1 MTTRQNSSIAIVF
14 ILGLLAMLMPLS
26 IDMYLPALPVISEQF
41 GVPAGSA
48 QMTLSTYILG
58 FAVGQLL
65 YGPMADSI
73 GRKPVILG
81 GTLVFAAA
89 AVACALAQTIDQL
102 IVMRFFHGLAA
113 AAASVVINALMRD
126 IYPKEE
132 FSRMMSFV
140 MLVTTIA
147 PLLAPIVGGW
157 VLVWLSW
164 HYIFWILAVAAILA
178 SVMIF
183 TLIKETLPVERR
195 QPFRL
200 RTTLGNFASLFR
212 HKRVLSYMLASG
224 FSFAGMFSF
233 LSAGPFVYI
242 EINHVSPQHFGYY
255 FALNIVFLFVMTIIN
270 SRFVRRVGA
279 LNMFR
284 TGLWI
289 QFVMAGWM
297 VFSALFG
304 VGFWALIKETLPVE
318 RRQPF
323 RLRTTLGNFASLFRH
338 KRVLSYMLASGFSF
352 AGMFS
357 FLSAGPFVYI
367 EINHVS
373 PQHFGY
379 YFALNIVFLFVMT
392 IINSRFVRRVGAL
405 NMFRTGLWIQFVMAG
420 WMVFSALFGVGFWA
434 LVVGVAAFVGCVSMV
449 SSNAMAVI
457 LDEFPHMAGTA
468 SSLAGTF
475 RFGIGAI
482 VGALL
487 SLATFNSAWP
497 MIWSIAFCAT
507 CSILFYLYASRAKKR

>member
-1 MTTRQNSSIAIVF
+1 MTTRPHSSFKIVF

-26 IDMYLPALPVISEQF
+26 IDMYLPALPVISAQF

-58 FAVGQLL
+58 FALGQLF
-65 YGPMADSI
+65 YGPMADSL

-89 AVACALAQTIDQL
+89 AVACALAQTIDHL
-102 IVMRFFHGLAA
+102 IIMRFFHGLAA

-147 PLLAPIVGGW
+147 PLVAPMAGGA
-157 VLVWLSW
+157 VLMWFSW
-164 HYIFWILAVAAILA
+164 HVIFWILALAALLA
-178 SVMIF
+178 SAMIF
-183 TLIKETLPVERR
+183 FFIDETLPVERR
-195 QPFRL
+195 QKFHI
-200 RTTLGNFASLFR
+200 RTTIGNFASLFR

-242 EINHVSPQHFGYY
+242 ELNHVSPQHFGYY
-255 FALNIVFLFVMTIIN
+255 FALNIVFLFIMTIIN

-284 TGLWI
+284 AGLWI
-289 QFVMAGWM
+289 QFVMAIWL
-297 VFSALFG
+297 VVSAF
-304 VGFWALIKETLPVE
+304 I
-318 RRQPF
+318 
-323 RLRTTLGNFASLFRH
+323 
-338 KRVLSYMLASGFSF
+338 
-352 AGMFS
+352 
-357 FLSAGPFVYI
+357 
-367 EINHVS
+367 
-373 PQHFGY
+373 
-379 YFALNIVFLFVMT
+379 
-392 IINSRFVRRVGAL
+392 
-405 NMFRTGLWIQFVMAG
+405 
-420 WMVFSALFGVGFWA
+420 GVGFWA

-487 SLATFNSAWP
+487 SMATFTTAWP
-497 MIWSIAFCAT
+497 MLWAMAFCAT
-507 CSILFYLYASRAKKR
+507 SSILFYLYASRPRKAAH

>member
-1 MTTRQNSSIAIVF
+1 MTTRPHSSFSIVF

-26 IDMYLPALPVISEQF
+26 IDMYLPALPVIAEQF

-58 FAVGQLL
+58 FALGQLL
-65 YGPMADSI
+65 YGPMADSL

-89 AVACALAQTIDQL
+89 AAACAMSQSIDHL

-140 MLVTTIA
+140 MLVTTVA
-147 PLLAPIVGGW
+147 PLVAPMVGGA
-157 VLVWLSW
+157 VLVWFSW
-164 HYIFWILAVAAILA
+164 HAIFWILALAALLA
-178 SVMIF
+178 SAMIF
-183 TLIKETLPVERR
+183 FFIKETLPAEHR
-195 QPFRL
+195 QKFHI

-242 EINHVSPQHFGYY
+242 ELNHVSPQHFGYY
-255 FALNIVFLFVMTIIN
+255 FAMNVVFIFVLTMIN

-284 TGLWI
+284 IGLWI
-289 QFVMAGWM
+289 QFVMAVWM
-297 VFSALFG
+297 VVTAFLD
-304 VGFWALIKETLPVE
+304 VGFWT
-318 RRQPF
+318 
-323 RLRTTLGNFASLFRH
+323 
-338 KRVLSYMLASGFSF
+338 
-352 AGMFS
+352 
-357 FLSAGPFVYI
+357 
-367 EINHVS
+367 
-373 PQHFGY
+373 
-379 YFALNIVFLFVMT
+379 
-392 IINSRFVRRVGAL
+392 
-405 NMFRTGLWIQFVMAG
+405 
-420 WMVFSALFGVGFWA
+420 
-434 LVVGVAAFVGCVSMV
+434 LVVGIAAFVGCISMV

-487 SLATFNSAWP
+487 SLATFTSAWP
-497 MIWSIAFCAT
+497 MLWSIALCAT
-507 CSILFYLYASRAKKR
+507 GSILFCLYASRPRKAVK

>member
-1 MTTRQNSSIAIVF
+1 MTIRPHSSFKIVF

-26 IDMYLPALPVISEQF
+26 IDMYLPALPVISAQF

-58 FAVGQLL
+58 FALGQLF
-65 YGPMADSI
+65 YGPMADSL

-89 AVACALAQTIDQL
+89 AVACALAQTIDHL
-102 IVMRFFHGLAA
+102 IIMRFFHGLAA

-147 PLLAPIVGGW
+147 PLVAPMAGGA
-157 VLVWLSW
+157 VLVWFSW
-164 HYIFWILAVAAILA
+164 HVIFWILALAALLA
-178 SVMIF
+178 SAMIF
-183 TLIKETLPVERR
+183 FFIDETLPVERR
-195 QPFRL
+195 QKFHI
-200 RTTLGNFASLFR
+200 RTTIGNFASLFR

-224 FSFAGMFSF
+224 FSFAGMLSF

-242 EINHVSPQHFGYY
+242 ELNHVSPQHFGYY
-255 FALNIVFLFVMTIIN
+255 FALNIVFLFIMTIIN

-284 TGLWI
+284 AGLWI
-289 QFVMAGWM
+289 QFAMAIWL
-297 VFSALFG
+297 VVSA
-304 VGFWALIKETLPVE
+304 
-318 RRQPF
+318 
-323 RLRTTLGNFASLFRH
+323 
-338 KRVLSYMLASGFSF
+338 
-352 AGMFS
+352 
-357 FLSAGPFVYI
+357 FL
-367 EINHVS
+367 
-373 PQHFGY
+373 
-379 YFALNIVFLFVMT
+379 
-392 IINSRFVRRVGAL
+392 
-405 NMFRTGLWIQFVMAG
+405 
-420 WMVFSALFGVGFWA
+420 GVGFWA

-487 SLATFNSAWP
+487 SMATFTTAWP
-497 MIWSIAFCAT
+497 MLWAMAFCAT
-507 CSILFYLYASRAKKR
+507 SSILFYLYASRPRKAAH

>member
-1 MTTRQNSSIAIVF
+1 MTTRPHSSFKIVF

-26 IDMYLPALPVISEQF
+26 IDMYLPALPVISAQF

-58 FAVGQLL
+58 FALGQLL
-65 YGPMADSI
+65 YGPMADSL

-81 GTLVFAAA
+81 GTLVFAGA
-89 AVACALAQTIDQL
+89 AVACALAQTIDHL
-102 IVMRFFHGLAA
+102 IFMRFLHGLAA

-147 PLLAPIVGGW
+147 PLVVPMAGGA
-157 VLVWLSW
+157 VLVWFSW
-164 HYIFWILAVAAILA
+164 HAIFWILALAALLA
-178 SVMIF
+178 SAMIF
-183 TLIKETLPVERR
+183 FFIDETLPAEHR
-195 QPFRL
+195 QKFHI
-200 RTTLGNFASLFR
+200 RTTIGNFASLFR

-242 EINHVSPQHFGYY
+242 ELNHVSPQHFGYY
-255 FALNIVFLFVMTIIN
+255 FALNIVFLFVLTIIN

-284 TGLWI
+284 AGLWI
-289 QFVMAGWM
+289 QFVMAVWL
-297 VFSALFG
+297 VVSA
-304 VGFWALIKETLPVE
+304 
-318 RRQPF
+318 
-323 RLRTTLGNFASLFRH
+323 
-338 KRVLSYMLASGFSF
+338 
-352 AGMFS
+352 
-357 FLSAGPFVYI
+357 FL
-367 EINHVS
+367 
-373 PQHFGY
+373 
-379 YFALNIVFLFVMT
+379 
-392 IINSRFVRRVGAL
+392 
-405 NMFRTGLWIQFVMAG
+405 
-420 WMVFSALFGVGFWA
+420 GVGFWA
-434 LVVGVAAFVGCVSMV
+434 LVIGVAAFVGCVSMI

-487 SLATFNSAWP
+487 SMATFTTAWP
-497 MIWSIAFCAT
+497 MLWAMAFCAT
-507 CSILFYLYASRAKKR
+507 SSVLFCLYASRPRKAAH

>member
-1 MTTRQNSSIAIVF
+1 MTIRPHSSFKIVF

-26 IDMYLPALPVISEQF
+26 IDMYLPALPVISAQF

-58 FAVGQLL
+58 FALGQLF
-65 YGPMADSI
+65 YGPMADSL

-89 AVACALAQTIDQL
+89 AVACALAQTIDHL
-102 IVMRFFHGLAA
+102 IIMRFFHGLAA

-147 PLLAPIVGGW
+147 PLVAPMAGGA
-157 VLVWLSW
+157 VLVWFSW
-164 HYIFWILAVAAILA
+164 HAIFWILALAALLA
-178 SVMIF
+178 SAMIF
-183 TLIKETLPVERR
+183 FFIDETLPVERR
-195 QPFRL
+195 QKFHI
-200 RTTLGNFASLFR
+200 RTTIGNFASLFR

-242 EINHVSPQHFGYY
+242 ELNHVSPQHFGYY
-255 FALNIVFLFVMTIIN
+255 FALNIVFLFVLTIIN

-284 TGLWI
+284 AGLWI
-289 QFVMAGWM
+289 QFVMAVWL
-297 VFSALFG
+297 VVSA
-304 VGFWALIKETLPVE
+304 
-318 RRQPF
+318 
-323 RLRTTLGNFASLFRH
+323 
-338 KRVLSYMLASGFSF
+338 
-352 AGMFS
+352 
-357 FLSAGPFVYI
+357 FLD
-367 EINHVS
+367 
-373 PQHFGY
+373 
-379 YFALNIVFLFVMT
+379 
-392 IINSRFVRRVGAL
+392 
-405 NMFRTGLWIQFVMAG
+405 
-420 WMVFSALFGVGFWA
+420 VGFWA
-434 LVVGVAAFVGCVSMV
+434 LVIGVAAFVGCVSMI

-487 SLATFNSAWP
+487 SMATFSTAWP
-497 MIWSIAFCAT
+497 MLWAMAFCAT
-507 CSILFYLYASRAKKR
+507 SSVLFCLYASRPRKAAH

>member
-1 MTTRQNSSIAIVF
+1 MTTRPHSSFKIVF

-26 IDMYLPALPVISEQF
+26 IDMYLPALPVISAQF

-58 FAVGQLL
+58 FALGQLF
-65 YGPMADSI
+65 YGPMADSF

-81 GTLVFAAA
+81 RTLIFAGA
-89 AVACALAQTIDQL
+89 AVACAQAQTIDQL

-147 PLLAPIVGGW
+147 PLVAPMAGGA
-157 VLVWLSW
+157 VLVWFSW
-164 HYIFWILAVAAILA
+164 HVIFWILALAALLA
-178 SVMIF
+178 SAMIF
-183 TLIKETLPVERR
+183 FFIDETLPAERR
-195 QPFRL
+195 QKFHI
-200 RTTLGNFASLFR
+200 RTTMGNFASLFR

-242 EINHVSPQHFGYY
+242 ELNHVSPQHFGYY
-255 FALNIVFLFVMTIIN
+255 FALNIVFLFIMTIIN

-284 TGLWI
+284 AGLWI
-289 QFVMAGWM
+289 QFVMAIW
-297 VFSALFG
+297 L
-304 VGFWALIKETLPVE
+304 
-318 RRQPF
+318 
-323 RLRTTLGNFASLFRH
+323 
-338 KRVLSYMLASGFSF
+338 VLSAF
-352 AGMFS
+352 
-357 FLSAGPFVYI
+357 
-367 EINHVS
+367 
-373 PQHFGY
+373 
-379 YFALNIVFLFVMT
+379 T
-392 IINSRFVRRVGAL
+392 
-405 NMFRTGLWIQFVMAG
+405 
-420 WMVFSALFGVGFWA
+420 GVGFWA

-487 SLATFNSAWP
+487 SMATSNTAWP
-497 MIWSIAFCAT
+497 MLWAMAFCAT
-507 CSILFYLYASRAKKR
+507 SSILFYLYASRPRKVAS

>member
-1 MTTRQNSSIAIVF
+1 MTTRPHSSFKIVF

-26 IDMYLPALPVISEQF
+26 IDMYLPALPVISAQF

-58 FAVGQLL
+58 FALGQLF
-65 YGPMADSI
+65 YGPMADSL

-89 AVACALAQTIDQL
+89 AVACALAQTIDHL
-102 IVMRFFHGLAA
+102 IIMRFFHGLAA

-147 PLLAPIVGGW
+147 PLVAPMAGGA
-157 VLVWLSW
+157 VLVWFSW
-164 HYIFWILAVAAILA
+164 HVIFWILALAALLA
-178 SVMIF
+178 SAMIF
-183 TLIKETLPVERR
+183 FFIDETLPVERR
-195 QPFRL
+195 QKFHI
-200 RTTLGNFASLFR
+200 RTTIGNFASLFR

-242 EINHVSPQHFGYY
+242 ELNHVSPQHFGYY
-255 FALNIVFLFVMTIIN
+255 FALNIVFLFIMTIIN

-284 TGLWI
+284 AGLWI
-289 QFVMAGWM
+289 QFVMAIWLVM
-297 VFSALFG
+297 SA
-304 VGFWALIKETLPVE
+304 
-318 RRQPF
+318 
-323 RLRTTLGNFASLFRH
+323 
-338 KRVLSYMLASGFSF
+338 
-352 AGMFS
+352 
-357 FLSAGPFVYI
+357 FL
-367 EINHVS
+367 
-373 PQHFGY
+373 
-379 YFALNIVFLFVMT
+379 
-392 IINSRFVRRVGAL
+392 
-405 NMFRTGLWIQFVMAG
+405 
-420 WMVFSALFGVGFWA
+420 GVGFWA

-487 SLATFNSAWP
+487 SMATFTTAWP
-497 MIWSIAFCAT
+497 MLWAMVFCAT
-507 CSILFYLYASRAKKR
+507 SSILFYLYASRPRKAAH

>member
-1 MTTRQNSSIAIVF
+1 MTTRPHSSFKIVF

-26 IDMYLPALPVISEQF
+26 IDMYLPALPVISAQF

-58 FAVGQLL
+58 FALGQLF
-65 YGPMADSI
+65 YGPMADSL

-81 GTLVFAAA
+81 GTLIFAAA
-89 AVACALAQTIDQL
+89 AVACALAQSIDQL
-102 IVMRFFHGLAA
+102 IVMRLFHGLAA

-147 PLLAPIVGGW
+147 PLVAPMAGGA
-157 VLVWLSW
+157 VLVWFSW
-164 HYIFWILAVAAILA
+164 HAIFWILALAALLA
-178 SVMIF
+178 SAMIF
-183 TLIKETLPVERR
+183 FFIDETLAVDRR
-195 QPFRL
+195 QKFHI
-200 RTTLGNFASLFR
+200 RTTMGNFASLFR

-242 EINHVSPQHFGYY
+242 ELNHVSPQHFGYY
-255 FALNIVFLFVMTIIN
+255 FALNIVFLFIMTIIN
-270 SRFVRRVGA
+270 SRFVRRIGA

-284 TGLWI
+284 AGLWI
-289 QFVMAGWM
+289 QFVMAIWL
-297 VFSALFG
+297 VVSAF
-304 VGFWALIKETLPVE
+304 
-318 RRQPF
+318 
-323 RLRTTLGNFASLFRH
+323 
-338 KRVLSYMLASGFSF
+338 
-352 AGMFS
+352 
-357 FLSAGPFVYI
+357 
-367 EINHVS
+367 
-373 PQHFGY
+373 
-379 YFALNIVFLFVMT
+379 
-392 IINSRFVRRVGAL
+392 
-405 NMFRTGLWIQFVMAG
+405 
-420 WMVFSALFGVGFWA
+420 FGVGFWA
-434 LVVGVAAFVGCVSMV
+434 LVVGVAAFVGCVSMI

-475 RFGIGAI
+475 RFGIGAV

-487 SLATFNSAWP
+487 SMATFNTAWP
-497 MIWSIAFCAT
+497 MLWAMAFCAT
-507 CSILFYLYASRAKKR
+507 SSILFCLYASRPRKAAH

>member
-1 MTTRQNSSIAIVF
+1 MTTRPHSSFKIVF

-26 IDMYLPALPVISEQF
+26 IDMYLPALPVISAQF

-58 FAVGQLL
+58 FALGQLF
-65 YGPMADSI
+65 YGPMADSL

-81 GTLVFAAA
+81 GTLIFAAA
-89 AVACALAQTIDQL
+89 AVACALAQSIDQL
-102 IVMRFFHGLAA
+102 IVMRLFHGLAA

-147 PLLAPIVGGW
+147 PLVAPMAGGA
-157 VLVWLSW
+157 VLVWFSW
-164 HYIFWILAVAAILA
+164 HAIFWILALAALLA
-178 SVMIF
+178 SAMIF
-183 TLIKETLPVERR
+183 FFIDETLAVERR
-195 QPFRL
+195 QKFHI
-200 RTTLGNFASLFR
+200 RTTMGNFASLFR

-242 EINHVSPQHFGYY
+242 ELNHVSPQHFGYY
-255 FALNIVFLFVMTIIN
+255 FALNIVFLFIMTIIN
-270 SRFVRRVGA
+270 SRFVRRIGA

-284 TGLWI
+284 AGLWI
-289 QFVMAGWM
+289 QFVMAIWL
-297 VFSALFG
+297 VVSAF
-304 VGFWALIKETLPVE
+304 F
-318 RRQPF
+318 
-323 RLRTTLGNFASLFRH
+323 H
-338 KRVLSYMLASGFSF
+338 
-352 AGMFS
+352 
-357 FLSAGPFVYI
+357 
-367 EINHVS
+367 
-373 PQHFGY
+373 
-379 YFALNIVFLFVMT
+379 
-392 IINSRFVRRVGAL
+392 
-405 NMFRTGLWIQFVMAG
+405 
-420 WMVFSALFGVGFWA
+420 VGFWA
-434 LVVGVAAFVGCVSMV
+434 LVVGVAAFVGCVSMI

-475 RFGIGAI
+475 RFGIGAV

-487 SLATFNSAWP
+487 SMATFNTAWP
-497 MIWSIAFCAT
+497 MLWAMAFCAT
-507 CSILFYLYASRAKKR
+507 SSILFCLYASRPRKAAH

>member
-1 MTTRQNSSIAIVF
+1 MTTRPHSSFKIVF

-26 IDMYLPALPVISEQF
+26 IDMYLPALPVISAQF

-58 FAVGQLL
+58 FALGQLF
-65 YGPMADSI
+65 YGPMADSL

-81 GTLVFAAA
+81 GTLIFAAA
-89 AVACALAQTIDQL
+89 AVACALAQSIDQL
-102 IVMRFFHGLAA
+102 IVMRLFHGLAA

-147 PLLAPIVGGW
+147 PLVAPMAGGA
-157 VLVWLSW
+157 VLVWFSW
-164 HYIFWILAVAAILA
+164 HAIFWILALAALLA
-178 SVMIF
+178 SAMIF
-183 TLIKETLPVERR
+183 FFIDETLAVERR
-195 QPFRL
+195 QKFHI
-200 RTTLGNFASLFR
+200 RTTMGNFASLFR

-242 EINHVSPQHFGYY
+242 ELNHVSPQHFGYY
-255 FALNIVFLFVMTIIN
+255 FALNIVFLFIMTIIN
-270 SRFVRRVGA
+270 SRFVRRIGA

-284 TGLWI
+284 AGLWI
-289 QFVMAGWM
+289 QFVMAIWL
-297 VFSALFG
+297 VVSAF
-304 VGFWALIKETLPVE
+304 
-318 RRQPF
+318 
-323 RLRTTLGNFASLFRH
+323 
-338 KRVLSYMLASGFSF
+338 
-352 AGMFS
+352 
-357 FLSAGPFVYI
+357 
-367 EINHVS
+367 
-373 PQHFGY
+373 
-379 YFALNIVFLFVMT
+379 
-392 IINSRFVRRVGAL
+392 
-405 NMFRTGLWIQFVMAG
+405 
-420 WMVFSALFGVGFWA
+420 FGVGFWA
-434 LVVGVAAFVGCVSMV
+434 LVVGVAAFVGCVSMI

-475 RFGIGAI
+475 RFGIGAV

-487 SLATFNSAWP
+487 SMATFNTAWP
-497 MIWSIAFCAT
+497 MLWAMAFCAT
-507 CSILFYLYASRAKKR
+507 SSILFCLYASRPKKR

>member
-1 MTTRQNSSIAIVF
+1 MTTRPHSSFKIVF

-26 IDMYLPALPVISEQF
+26 IDMYLPALPVISAQF

-58 FAVGQLL
+58 FALGQLF
-65 YGPMADSI
+65 YGPMADSL

-89 AVACALAQTIDQL
+89 AVACALAQTIDHL
-102 IVMRFFHGLAA
+102 IIMRFFHGLAA

-147 PLLAPIVGGW
+147 PLVAPMAGGA
-157 VLVWLSW
+157 VLMWFSW
-164 HYIFWILAVAAILA
+164 HVIFWILALAALLA
-178 SVMIF
+178 SAMIF
-183 TLIKETLPVERR
+183 FFIDETLPVERR
-195 QPFRL
+195 QKFHI
-200 RTTLGNFASLFR
+200 RTTIGNFASLFR

-242 EINHVSPQHFGYY
+242 ELNHVSPQHFGYY
-255 FALNIVFLFVMTIIN
+255 FALNIVFLFIMTIIN

-284 TGLWI
+284 AGLWI
-289 QFVMAGWM
+289 QFVMAIWL
-297 VFSALFG
+297 VVSA
-304 VGFWALIKETLPVE
+304 
-318 RRQPF
+318 
-323 RLRTTLGNFASLFRH
+323 
-338 KRVLSYMLASGFSF
+338 
-352 AGMFS
+352 
-357 FLSAGPFVYI
+357 FL
-367 EINHVS
+367 
-373 PQHFGY
+373 
-379 YFALNIVFLFVMT
+379 
-392 IINSRFVRRVGAL
+392 
-405 NMFRTGLWIQFVMAG
+405 
-420 WMVFSALFGVGFWA
+420 GVGFWA

-487 SLATFNSAWP
+487 SMATFTTAWP
-497 MIWSIAFCAT
+497 MLWAMAFCAT
-507 CSILFYLYASRAKKR
+507 SSILFYLYASRPRKAAH

>member
-1 MTTRQNSSIAIVF
+1 VTTRQHSSLRIVF

-26 IDMYLPALPVISEQF
+26 IDMYLPALPVIAQQF

-58 FAVGQLL
+58 FALGQLL
-65 YGPMADSI
+65 YGPMADSL

-81 GTLVFAAA
+81 GTLIFAAA
-89 AVACALAQTIDQL
+89 AGACALAQSIDQL
-102 IVMRFFHGLAA
+102 ITLRFFHGLAA

-140 MLVTTIA
+140 MLVTTVA
-147 PLLAPIVGGW
+147 PLLAPMIGGA

-164 HYIFWILAVAAILA
+164 HAIFWILAIAALLA
-178 SVMIF
+178 SLMIF
-183 TLIKETLPVERR
+183 FFISETLPVERR
-195 QPFRL
+195 QPFRM
-200 RTTLGNFASLFR
+200 RTTLGNFATLFR

-242 EINHVSPQHFGYY
+242 ELNHVLPQNFGYY
-255 FALNIVFLFVMTIIN
+255 FALNIVFLFMMTIIN
-270 SRFVRRVGA
+270 GRFVRRVGA
-279 LNMFR
+279 LRMFR

-289 QFVMAGWM
+289 QFVMALW
-297 VFSALFG
+297 L
-304 VGFWALIKETLPVE
+304 
-318 RRQPF
+318 
-323 RLRTTLGNFASLFRH
+323 
-338 KRVLSYMLASGFSF
+338 VLSAAFD
-352 AGMFS
+352 
-357 FLSAGPFVYI
+357 
-367 EINHVS
+367 
-373 PQHFGY
+373 
-379 YFALNIVFLFVMT
+379 
-392 IINSRFVRRVGAL
+392 
-405 NMFRTGLWIQFVMAG
+405 
-420 WMVFSALFGVGFWA
+420 VGFWA
-434 LVVGVAAFVGCVSMV
+434 LVMGVAAFVGCVSLV
-449 SSNAMAVI
+449 ASNAMAVI

-507 CSILFYLYASRAKKR
+507 SSILFYLYASRPKRG

>member
-1 MTTRQNSSIAIVF
+1 MTTRPHSSFKIVF

-26 IDMYLPALPVISEQF
+26 IDMYLPALPVISAQF

-58 FAVGQLL
+58 FALGQLF
-65 YGPMADSI
+65 YGPMADSL

-89 AVACALAQTIDQL
+89 AVACALAQTIDHL
-102 IVMRFFHGLAA
+102 IIMRFLHGLAA

-147 PLLAPIVGGW
+147 PLVAPMAGGA
-157 VLVWLSW
+157 VLVWFSW
-164 HYIFWILAVAAILA
+164 HAIFWILAVAALLA
-178 SVMIF
+178 SAMIF
-183 TLIKETLPVERR
+183 FFIDETLPVERR
-195 QPFRL
+195 QKFHI
-200 RTTLGNFASLFR
+200 RTTIGNFASLFR

-242 EINHVSPQHFGYY
+242 ELNHVSPQHFGYY
-255 FALNIVFLFVMTIIN
+255 FALNIVFLFIMTIIN

-284 TGLWI
+284 AGLWI
-289 QFVMAGWM
+289 QFVMAIWL
-297 VFSALFG
+297 VVSA
-304 VGFWALIKETLPVE
+304 
-318 RRQPF
+318 
-323 RLRTTLGNFASLFRH
+323 
-338 KRVLSYMLASGFSF
+338 
-352 AGMFS
+352 
-357 FLSAGPFVYI
+357 FL
-367 EINHVS
+367 
-373 PQHFGY
+373 
-379 YFALNIVFLFVMT
+379 
-392 IINSRFVRRVGAL
+392 
-405 NMFRTGLWIQFVMAG
+405 
-420 WMVFSALFGVGFWA
+420 GVGFWA

-487 SLATFNSAWP
+487 SMATFTTAWP
-497 MIWSIAFCAT
+497 MLWAMAFCAT
-507 CSILFYLYASRAKKR
+507 SSILFYLYASRPRKAAH

>member
-1 MTTRQNSSIAIVF
+1 MTTRPHSSFKIVF

-26 IDMYLPALPVISEQF
+26 IDMYLPALPVISAQF

-58 FAVGQLL
+58 FALGQLF
-65 YGPMADSI
+65 YGPMADSL

-81 GTLVFAAA
+81 GTLIFAAA
-89 AVACALAQTIDQL
+89 AVACALAQTIDHL
-102 IVMRFFHGLAA
+102 IIMRFFHGLAA

-147 PLLAPIVGGW
+147 PLVAPMAGGA
-157 VLVWLSW
+157 VLVWFSW
-164 HYIFWILAVAAILA
+164 HVIFWILALAALLA
-178 SVMIF
+178 SAMIF
-183 TLIKETLPVERR
+183 FFIDETLPVERR
-195 QPFRL
+195 QKFHI
-200 RTTLGNFASLFR
+200 RTTIGNFASLFR

-242 EINHVSPQHFGYY
+242 ELNHVSPQHFGYY
-255 FALNIVFLFVMTIIN
+255 FALNIVFLFIMTIIN

-284 TGLWI
+284 AGLWI
-289 QFVMAGWM
+289 QFVMAIWL
-297 VFSALFG
+297 VVSA
-304 VGFWALIKETLPVE
+304 
-318 RRQPF
+318 
-323 RLRTTLGNFASLFRH
+323 
-338 KRVLSYMLASGFSF
+338 
-352 AGMFS
+352 
-357 FLSAGPFVYI
+357 FL
-367 EINHVS
+367 
-373 PQHFGY
+373 
-379 YFALNIVFLFVMT
+379 
-392 IINSRFVRRVGAL
+392 
-405 NMFRTGLWIQFVMAG
+405 
-420 WMVFSALFGVGFWA
+420 GVGFWA

-487 SLATFNSAWP
+487 SMATFTTAWP
-497 MIWSIAFCAT
+497 MLWAMAFCAT
-507 CSILFYLYASRAKKR
+507 SSILFYLYASRPRKAAH

>member
-1 MTTRQNSSIAIVF
+1 MTTRPHSSFKIVF

-26 IDMYLPALPVISEQF
+26 IDMYLPALPVISAQF

-58 FAVGQLL
+58 FALGQLF
-65 YGPMADSI
+65 YGPMADSL

-89 AVACALAQTIDQL
+89 AVACALAQTIDHL
-102 IVMRFFHGLAA
+102 IIMRFFHGLAA

-147 PLLAPIVGGW
+147 PLVAPMAGGA
-157 VLVWLSW
+157 VLVWFSW
-164 HYIFWILAVAAILA
+164 HVIFWILALAALLA
-178 SVMIF
+178 SAMIF
-183 TLIKETLPVERR
+183 FFINETLPVERR
-195 QPFRL
+195 QKFHI
-200 RTTLGNFASLFR
+200 RTTIGNFASLFR

-242 EINHVSPQHFGYY
+242 ELNHVSPQHFGYY
-255 FALNIVFLFVMTIIN
+255 FALNIVFLFIMTIIN

-284 TGLWI
+284 AGLWI
-289 QFVMAGWM
+289 QFVMAIWL
-297 VFSALFG
+297 VVSA
-304 VGFWALIKETLPVE
+304 
-318 RRQPF
+318 
-323 RLRTTLGNFASLFRH
+323 
-338 KRVLSYMLASGFSF
+338 
-352 AGMFS
+352 
-357 FLSAGPFVYI
+357 FL
-367 EINHVS
+367 
-373 PQHFGY
+373 
-379 YFALNIVFLFVMT
+379 
-392 IINSRFVRRVGAL
+392 
-405 NMFRTGLWIQFVMAG
+405 
-420 WMVFSALFGVGFWA
+420 GVGFWA

-487 SLATFNSAWP
+487 SMATFTTAWP
-497 MIWSIAFCAT
+497 MLWAMAFCAT
-507 CSILFYLYASRAKKR
+507 SSILFYLYASRPRKAAH

>member
-1 MTTRQNSSIAIVF
+1 MTTRPHSSFKIVF

-26 IDMYLPALPVISEQF
+26 IDMYLPALPVISAQF

-58 FAVGQLL
+58 FAIGQLL
-65 YGPMADSI
+65 YGPMADSL

-81 GTLVFAAA
+81 GTLVFAGA
-89 AVACALAQTIDQL
+89 AVACALAQSIDQL
-102 IVMRFFHGLAA
+102 IIMRFFHGLAA

-126 IYPKEE
+126 VYPKEE

-147 PLLAPIVGGW
+147 PLVAPMVGGA
-157 VLVWLSW
+157 VLVWFSW
-164 HYIFWILAVAAILA
+164 HAIFWILALAALLA
-178 SVMIF
+178 SAMIF
-183 TLIKETLPVERR
+183 FFIDETLPVERR
-195 QPFRL
+195 QKFHI
-200 RTTLGNFASLFR
+200 RTTMGNFASLFR

-242 EINHVSPQHFGYY
+242 ELNHVSPQHFGYY

-279 LNMFR
+279 INMFR
-284 TGLWI
+284 AGLWI
-289 QFVMAGWM
+289 QFVMAIWM
-297 VFSALFG
+297 VVSAF
-304 VGFWALIKETLPVE
+304 
-318 RRQPF
+318 
-323 RLRTTLGNFASLFRH
+323 LG
-338 KRVLSYMLASGFSF
+338 
-352 AGMFS
+352 
-357 FLSAGPFVYI
+357 I
-367 EINHVS
+367 
-373 PQHFGY
+373 
-379 YFALNIVFLFVMT
+379 
-392 IINSRFVRRVGAL
+392 
-405 NMFRTGLWIQFVMAG
+405 
-420 WMVFSALFGVGFWA
+420 GFWA
-434 LVVGVAAFVGCVSMV
+434 LVVGVAAFVGCVSMI

-475 RFGIGAI
+475 RFGIGAV

-487 SLATFNSAWP
+487 SMATFNTAWP
-497 MIWSIAFCAT
+497 MLWAIAFCAT
-507 CSILFYLYASRAKKR
+507 SSILFYLYASRPRKAAH

>member
-1 MTTRQNSSIAIVF
+1 MTTRQRSSLSIVF

-26 IDMYLPALPVISEQF
+26 IDMYLPALPVIAQQF

-58 FAVGQLL
+58 FALGQLL

-81 GTLVFAAA
+81 GTLIFAAA
-89 AVACALAQTIDQL
+89 AVACALAQSIDQL
-102 IVMRFFHGLAA
+102 ITMRFFHGLAA

-147 PLLAPIVGGW
+147 PLLAPMVGGA
-157 VLVWLSW
+157 VLVWFSW
-164 HYIFWILAVAAILA
+164 HAIFWILAIAALLA
-178 SVMIF
+178 SLMIF
-183 TLIKETLPVERR
+183 FFISETLPVERR
-195 QPFRL
+195 QKFRI
-200 RTTLGNFASLFR
+200 RTTIGNFATLFR

-242 EINHVSPQHFGYY
+242 EINHVTPQDFGYY
-255 FALNIVFLFVMTIIN
+255 FALNIVFLFIMTIIN
-270 SRFVRRVGA
+270 GRFVRRVGA

-284 TGLWI
+284 AGLWI
-289 QFVMAGWM
+289 QFAMALWM
-297 VFSALFG
+297 VLCAAFG
-304 VGFWALIKETLPVE
+304 AGFWTL
-318 RRQPF
+318 
-323 RLRTTLGNFASLFRH
+323 
-338 KRVLSYMLASGFSF
+338 VL
-352 AGMFS
+352 
-357 FLSAGPFVYI
+357 
-367 EINHVS
+367 
-373 PQHFGY
+373 
-379 YFALNIVFLFVMT
+379 
-392 IINSRFVRRVGAL
+392 
-405 NMFRTGLWIQFVMAG
+405 
-420 WMVFSALFGVGFWA
+420 
-434 LVVGVAAFVGCVSMV
+434 GVASFVGCVSLV
-449 SSNAMAVI
+449 ASNAMAVI

-497 MIWSIAFCAT
+497 MIWSIAFCASS
-507 CSILFYLYASRAKKR
+507 SILFCLYASRPKNAAV

>member
-1 MTTRQNSSIAIVF
+1 MTTRQHSSLRIVF

-26 IDMYLPALPVISEQF
+26 IDMYLPALPVIAQQF

-58 FAVGQLL
+58 FALGQLL

-81 GTLVFAAA
+81 GTLIFAAA
-89 AVACALAQTIDQL
+89 ASACALAQSIDQL
-102 IVMRFFHGLAA
+102 IALRFFHGLAA

-140 MLVTTIA
+140 MLVTTVA
-147 PLLAPIVGGW
+147 PLLAPMIGGA

-164 HYIFWILAVAAILA
+164 HAIFWILAIAALLA
-178 SVMIF
+178 SLMIF
-183 TLIKETLPVERR
+183 FFISETLPVERR
-195 QPFRL
+195 QPFHI
-200 RTTLGNFASLFR
+200 RTTLGNFATLFR

-242 EINHVSPQHFGYY
+242 ELNHVLPQNFGYY
-255 FALNIVFLFVMTIIN
+255 FALNIVFLFIMTIIN
-270 SRFVRRVGA
+270 GRFVRRVGA
-279 LNMFR
+279 LRMFR
-284 TGLWI
+284 AGLWI
-289 QFVMAGWM
+289 QFVMALWM
-297 VFSALFG
+297 V
-304 VGFWALIKETLPVE
+304 
-318 RRQPF
+318 
-323 RLRTTLGNFASLFRH
+323 
-338 KRVLSYMLASGFSF
+338 
-352 AGMFS
+352 
-357 FLSAGPFVYI
+357 LSAAFD
-367 EINHVS
+367 
-373 PQHFGY
+373 
-379 YFALNIVFLFVMT
+379 
-392 IINSRFVRRVGAL
+392 
-405 NMFRTGLWIQFVMAG
+405 
-420 WMVFSALFGVGFWA
+420 VGFWA
-434 LVVGVAAFVGCVSMV
+434 LVVGVAAFVGCVSLV
-449 SSNAMAVI
+449 ASNAMAVI

-507 CSILFYLYASRAKKR
+507 SSILFYLYASRPKRG

>member
-1 MTTRQNSSIAIVF
+1 MTTRPHSSFKIVF

-26 IDMYLPALPVISEQF
+26 IDMYLPALPVISAQF

-58 FAVGQLL
+58 FALGQLF
-65 YGPMADSI
+65 YGPMADSL

-89 AVACALAQTIDQL
+89 AVACALAQTIDHL
-102 IVMRFFHGLAA
+102 IIMRFFHGLAA

-147 PLLAPIVGGW
+147 PLVAPMAGGA
-157 VLVWLSW
+157 VLVWFSW
-164 HYIFWILAVAAILA
+164 HVIFWILALAALLA
-178 SVMIF
+178 SAMIF
-183 TLIKETLPVERR
+183 FFIDETLPVERR
-195 QPFRL
+195 QKFHI
-200 RTTLGNFASLFR
+200 RTTIGNFASLFR

-242 EINHVSPQHFGYY
+242 ELNHVSPQHFGYY
-255 FALNIVFLFVMTIIN
+255 FALNIVFLFIMTIIN

-284 TGLWI
+284 AGLWI
-289 QFVMAGWM
+289 QFVMAIWL
-297 VFSALFG
+297 VVSA
-304 VGFWALIKETLPVE
+304 
-318 RRQPF
+318 
-323 RLRTTLGNFASLFRH
+323 
-338 KRVLSYMLASGFSF
+338 
-352 AGMFS
+352 
-357 FLSAGPFVYI
+357 FL
-367 EINHVS
+367 
-373 PQHFGY
+373 
-379 YFALNIVFLFVMT
+379 
-392 IINSRFVRRVGAL
+392 
-405 NMFRTGLWIQFVMAG
+405 
-420 WMVFSALFGVGFWA
+420 GVGFWA

-487 SLATFNSAWP
+487 SMATFTTAWP
-497 MIWSIAFCAT
+497 MLWAMAFCAT
-507 CSILFYLYASRAKKR
+507 SSILFYLYASRPRK

>member
-1 MTTRQNSSIAIVF
+1 MTTRPHSSFKIVF

-26 IDMYLPALPVISEQF
+26 IDMYLPALPVISAQF

-58 FAVGQLL
+58 FALGQLF
-65 YGPMADSI
+65 YGPMADSL

-81 GTLVFAAA
+81 GPLVFAAA
-89 AVACALAQTIDQL
+89 AVACALAQTIDHL
-102 IVMRFFHGLAA
+102 IIMRFFHGLAA

-147 PLLAPIVGGW
+147 PLVAPMAGGA
-157 VLVWLSW
+157 VLVWFSW
-164 HYIFWILAVAAILA
+164 HVIFWILALAALLA
-178 SVMIF
+178 SAMIF
-183 TLIKETLPVERR
+183 FFIDETLPVERR
-195 QPFRL
+195 QKFHI
-200 RTTLGNFASLFR
+200 RTTIGNFASLFR

-242 EINHVSPQHFGYY
+242 ELNHVSPQHFGYY
-255 FALNIVFLFVMTIIN
+255 FALNIVFLFIMTIIN

-284 TGLWI
+284 AGLWI
-289 QFVMAGWM
+289 QFVMAIWL
-297 VFSALFG
+297 VVSA
-304 VGFWALIKETLPVE
+304 
-318 RRQPF
+318 
-323 RLRTTLGNFASLFRH
+323 
-338 KRVLSYMLASGFSF
+338 
-352 AGMFS
+352 
-357 FLSAGPFVYI
+357 FL
-367 EINHVS
+367 
-373 PQHFGY
+373 
-379 YFALNIVFLFVMT
+379 
-392 IINSRFVRRVGAL
+392 
-405 NMFRTGLWIQFVMAG
+405 
-420 WMVFSALFGVGFWA
+420 GVGFWA

-487 SLATFNSAWP
+487 SMATFTTAWP
-497 MIWSIAFCAT
+497 MLWAMAFCAT
-507 CSILFYLYASRAKKR
+507 SSILFYLYASRPRKAAH